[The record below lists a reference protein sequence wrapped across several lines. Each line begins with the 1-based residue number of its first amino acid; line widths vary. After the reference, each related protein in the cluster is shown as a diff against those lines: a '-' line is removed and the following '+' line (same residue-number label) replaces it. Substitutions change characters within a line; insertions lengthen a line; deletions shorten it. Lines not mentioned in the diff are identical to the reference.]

1 MVENIKEDIKEE
13 FNHVDEIYVEKVINN
28 SIIILS
34 LSNIN

>member
-13 FNHVDEIYVEKVINN
+13 FNHVDEIYVEISDNN
-28 SIIILS
+28 YFI

>member
-1 MVENIKEDIKEE
+1 MVENIKEDIKE
-13 FNHVDEIYVEKVINN
+13 FNHVDEIYVVMINN

>member
-13 FNHVDEIYVEKVINN
+13 FNHVDEIYVVINN